1 MYKYS
6 NRAVKIS
13 FRILQISQAY
23 SSPIHKPISKVI
35 LNLLLQPLITASS
48 IMIMQTAAMNASYSE
63 YKTTPY
69 TSASLSME
77 SFLSTK
83 YVTTHGPIKSLPF
96 IPTLDCEAIS
106 VYDSKRADDKQ
117 PVPVMQ
123 PMFYDHTPST
133 SANSIWITL
142 TSTLAEG
149 QVSSSMLKN
158 CTERYH

>member
-1 MYKYS
+1 
-6 NRAVKIS
+6 
-13 FRILQISQAY
+13 
-23 SSPIHKPISKVI
+23 
-35 LNLLLQPLITASS
+35 
-48 IMIMQTAAMNASYSE
+48 MIMQTAAMNASYSE

-149 QVSSSMLKN
+149 QSLTAAGSKPTESSNQQANTHSEQKDDIVLLSALMGLLFGFIV
-158 CTERYH
+158 